1 METKYTEQDLID
13 ACKYG
18 YDYHKTS
25 QFPEKEFEEEAINN
39 FKQVLAGKEA
49 DKMLEAFKSKKNGE
63 TRAFATGERITIPV
77 EAIEFNNGSH
87 TIWVQGKSGG
97 TTMRIK
103 CTGKINTDVCQNSPI
118 SHCDLMVDGDINFC
132 LSEDAIK

>member
-1 METKYTEQDLID
+1 MGAKFTEQDLID

-49 DKMLEAFKSKKNGE
+49 DKMLKALKSKKN
-63 TRAFATGERITIPV
+63 
-77 EAIEFNNGSH
+77 
-87 TIWVQGKSGG
+87 
-97 TTMRIK
+97 
-103 CTGKINTDVCQNSPI
+103 KI
-118 SHCDLMVDGDINFC
+118 
-132 LSEDAIK
+132 